1 MTNKKLIRLIP
12 GFIILILIFK
22 FLYQDNGLNFLIKIL
37 LPIFTGIL
45 LAIILNPLLLIIQN
59 RFKVKKRWVAILL
72 TFLIF
77 LMIISGLLAII
88 IPGLID
94 GVATFSNDIPDLI
107 SNLDKYIDKVN
118 LDPDSN
124 QVAKKLVDLLNSA
137 TESLISKV
145 TELSTSIVNVAISSV
160 TKVVVFLYNMIM
172 SFIFAIY
179 ILSDKEH
186 FENLYVSTVQGLFR
200 KKISDDLIKI
210 GHDFYENITNFFSGK
225 LIDSLIIGIISF
237 LCAKY
242 IINAKFA
249 LIIAVTIGV
258 TNMIPYFGPFIGGIP
273 AVLLTVMDNPMQGL
287 WMAIMVLAIQQFDGL
302 FLGPK
307 ILGIKLSLRPLY
319 VIIAITL
326 GGAIAGPAGMF
337 LATPVAA
344 LVKSIFEGYMTVRL
358 QGKDVK
364 LPHEDRAKEEMKK
377 KCKNQ

>member
-12 GFIILILIFK
+12 GFILFVLIFK

-59 RFKVKKRWVAILL
+59 KFKVKKRWVAILL

-77 LMIISGLLAII
+77 LLIISGLLGII

-94 GVATFSNDIPDLI
+94 GVATFSNDIQHLFE
-107 SNLDKYIDKVN
+107 NLNNYIDQVN
-118 LDPDSN
+118 LQPDSN
-124 QVAKKLVDLLNSA
+124 QVAKKLVELLNSA
-137 TESLISKV
+137 TENLISKF
-145 TELSTSIVNVAISSV
+145 TELSSSVVNVAISSV
-160 TKVVVFLYNMIM
+160 TKIVVFLYNMIM

-225 LIDSLIIGIISF
+225 LIDSLIIGIITF
-237 LCAKY
+237 VCAKY
-242 IINAKFA
+242 LIHAKFA

-273 AVLLTVMDNPMQGL
+273 AVLLTVMDDPMQGL
-287 WMAIMVLAIQQFDGL
+287 WMAIMVLVIQQFDGL

-364 LPHEDRAKEEMKK
+364 LPHEDRAKEEMEK
-377 KCKNQ
+377 KCKK